1 MAFKIAALSLIISS
15 FVAVNATAVTNY
27 TSTVDPTKLVIP
39 SVPQTTSLD
48 PTAECAVYGSPNFN
62 PAVWPSIWQI
72 GTTNGMNTSAE
83 FVALRNSIDWTKVP
97 AAPVRTVAASGGL
110 DMSTYDVHADPYC
123 WWSAGQCSTPKT
135 PGINADIVECPQP
148 QTWGLTFDDGPNCS
162 HNAFYDFLAQQKQ
175 KASMFYIGSNVIDWP
190 YGAMRGVKDGH
201 HIAAHTWSHRM
212 MTTLTND
219 EVLAELYYSVK
230 AIKYITGVTPLYWRP
245 ALGDIDDRVRWIATQ
260 LNMTAIL
267 WNLDTDDWA
276 ANVVPGITEA
286 TVNTNYENFITM
298 GKNGTFSKNGNI
310 VLSHEINNMT
320 MSFMMNHYPE
330 IKAAYTNILDVATCM
345 GIQYPYVEKT
355 VSFTPFSSSIAPA
368 GSASAGSSVGSGS
381 APAGSSAA
389 QTSTKSGP
397 NSAGSSVHSSY
408 NGPLFI
414 AALFGLL
421 VLA

>member
-1 MAFKIAALSLIISS
+1 MNTKIALIALSTTAFI
-15 FVAVNATAVTNY
+15 VAANAAAVTNY

-39 SVPQTTSLD
+39 SVPQTTSYV
-48 PTAECAVYGSPNFN
+48 PTTECTIYGIPTYD
-62 PAVWPSIWQI
+62 PAVWPAMWKL
-72 GTTNGMNTSAE
+72 GTSNGMNTSAE

-97 AAPVRTVAASGGL
+97 AAPVRTAISPNVL
-110 DMSTYDVHADPYC
+110 DMSNYDVHADPYC
-123 WWSAGQCSTPKT
+123 WWSAGQCTTPKT
-135 PGINADIVECPQP
+135 AGINADIVECPQP

-162 HNAFYDFLAQQKQ
+162 HNAFYDFLAQQNQ
-175 KASMFYIGSNVIDWP
+175 KASMFYTGSNVVAWP

-201 HIAAHTWSHRM
+201 HIGAHTWSHNL

-230 AIKYITGVTPLYWRP
+230 AIKFITGVTPLYWRP
-245 ALGDIDDRVRWIATQ
+245 AFGDIDDRVRWIATQ
-260 LNMTAIL
+260 LGMTAIL

-276 ANVVPGITEA
+276 ADFTPGVTEA
-286 TVNTNYENFITM
+286 TVDQTYEDFITM
-298 GKNGTFSKNGNI
+298 GKNGTFSKSGNI
-310 VLSHEINNMT
+310 VLTHEINNIT
-320 MSFMMNHYPE
+320 MGLMMNNYPK

-345 GIQYPYVEKT
+345 GIQYPYAEKT

-368 GSASAGSSVGSGS
+368 GS